1 VSLLQQIMD
10 GSLVSKER
18 LMQARHFYAPM
29 QTGATTQQAFARWTE
44 RLPVQSEL
52 ASARELA
59 GMSDAELQEME
70 AEFVRSPLRPRSERF
85 RKALRTGAVLAAGG
99 AFGLALQAL
108 TVGFGDGGYRVLQM
122 FSVTCLLAAMGVAAA
137 SAYVAF
143 ASLHL
148 DLSHGTL
155 GLYVGRLDEQH
166 PWLYEAMTA
175 ARHPVAEEYRRH
187 VLRDRGPLRGMDF
200 IIMRD
205 IVRTQDTLDRTQW
218 ARSVAE
224 ALQRPARASDSLASE
239 PRLVHVGSRGD
250 QREGSMARRRD
261 ARG

>member
-1 VSLLQQIMD
+1 MSLLEQVMD

-18 LMQARHFYAPM
+18 LMQARQFYAPM
-29 QTGATTQQAFARWTE
+29 RAGATTEQAFARWTE

-59 GMSDAELQEME
+59 GMSDAELIEME
-70 AEFVRSPLRPRSERF
+70 AQFVRSPLRPKPERF
-85 RKALRTGAVLAAGG
+85 RNGLRTGAALAVAG

-108 TVGFGDGGYRVLQM
+108 TVGFGDAGYRVLQM
-122 FSVTCLLAAMGVAAA
+122 FSVTCLLAATCIAAA

-166 PWLYEAMTA
+166 PWLYESVAA
-175 ARHPVAEEYRRH
+175 ARHPAAEEYRRH
-187 VLRDRGPLRGMDF
+187 VLRARGPLRGMDF

-205 IVRTQDTLDRTQW
+205 IVRTQDALDRTQW

-224 ALQRPARASDSLASE
+224 ALQRPARATDSLASE
-239 PRLVHVGSRGD
+239 PRLVRVGSRGD
-250 QREGSMARRRD
+250 QREGSLARRVE
-261 ARG
+261 AQG

>member
-1 VSLLQQIMD
+1 MSLLQQIMD

-18 LMQARHFYAPM
+18 LMQARQFYAPM
-29 QTGATTQQAFARWTE
+29 RPGTTTEQAFARWTE
-44 RLPVQSEL
+44 RLQCQSEL

-59 GMSDAELQEME
+59 GTSDAQLLELE
-70 AEFVRSPLRPRSERF
+70 AEFVRSPLRRKSERF
-85 RKALRTGAVLAAGG
+85 RSALHTGAALAAAG

-122 FSVTCLLAAMGVAAA
+122 FSVTCLLAATCVAAA
-137 SAYVAF
+137 CAYVAF

-148 DLSHGTL
+148 DLGHGTL

-166 PWLYEAMTA
+166 PWLYESAAM
-175 ARHPVAEEYRRH
+175 ARHPAAEEYRRQ

-205 IVRTQDTLDRTQW
+205 IVRTQDGLDRTQW

-224 ALQRPARASDSLASE
+224 ALQRPTRASDSLSSE
-239 PRLVHVGSRGD
+239 PRLVRVGSRGN
-250 QREGSMARRRD
+250 QREGSLARRAD
-261 ARG
+261 AQG

>member
-1 VSLLQQIMD
+1 VSLLQQVMD

-29 QTGATTQQAFARWTE
+29 RTGATTEQAFARWTE
-44 RLPVQSEL
+44 RLTIQSEL

-59 GMSDAELQEME
+59 GMSEAELLAME
-70 AEFVRSPLRPRSERF
+70 GEFVRSPLRPKSERF
-85 RKALRTGAVLAAGG
+85 RNALRTGGALAAGG

-108 TVGFGDGGYRVLQM
+108 TVGFGDGGFRVLQM
-122 FSVTCLLAAMGVAAA
+122 FSITCLLAAACIAAA

-166 PWLYEAMTA
+166 PWLYESVA
-175 ARHPVAEEYRRH
+175 AIRHPAAEEYRRH
-187 VLRDRGPLRGMDF
+187 VLKDRGPLRGMDF

-205 IVRTQDTLDRTQW
+205 IVRTQDARDRTQW

-224 ALQRPARASDSLASE
+224 ALQRPARVSDSLSSE
-239 PRLVHVGSRGD
+239 PRLVRVGARGD
-250 QREGSMARRRD
+250 QRENGVARP
-261 ARG
+261 